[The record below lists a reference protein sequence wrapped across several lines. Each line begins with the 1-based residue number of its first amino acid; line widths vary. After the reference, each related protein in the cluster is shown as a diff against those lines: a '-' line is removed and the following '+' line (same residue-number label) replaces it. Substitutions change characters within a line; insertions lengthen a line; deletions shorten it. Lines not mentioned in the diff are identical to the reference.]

1 MLDVMLLYVVLL
13 TIAYVGV
20 EQWQRH
26 GTLRESALA
35 VALMILAFVLIW
47 ALVAP
52 IARAA
57 AVVSAQT
64 ALVGPDTL
72 GLVAAVAFYIGFVRF
87 YFFSSRRQSSP
98 TTTEHSNG

>member
-57 AVVSAQT
+57 AVSEQT

>member
-57 AVVSAQT
+57 AVSEQT

-72 GLVAAVAFYIGFVRF
+72 GLVAAVALYIGFVRF